1 MNPFSRLP
9 LCGLISQYNAT
20 EAYGVKNFR
29 SILVNRI
36 RVQGFIVFD
45 FQSDYREAMGEL
57 AGWLAAGQLRYRET
71 IAQGLRAAPAAF
83 VGMLRGDNLGKQLVK
98 LA

>member
-1 MNPFSRLP
+1 
-9 LCGLISQYNAT
+9 
-20 EAYGVKNFR
+20 
-29 SILVNRI
+29 
-36 RVQGFIVFD
+36 
-45 FQSDYREAMGEL
+45 MGEL